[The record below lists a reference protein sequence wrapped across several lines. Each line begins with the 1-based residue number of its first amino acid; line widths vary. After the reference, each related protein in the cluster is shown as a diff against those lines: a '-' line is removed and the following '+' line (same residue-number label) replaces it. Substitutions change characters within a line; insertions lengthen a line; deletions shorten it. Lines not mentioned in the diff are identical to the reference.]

1 MSDQLSTRLAMLKQE
16 FAKGQMRLR
25 ELEQQEVTLREGLLR
40 LSGAIEVLEEIVGGQ
55 FSVGAAEPRSP
66 EAIPTSLS
74 RLSG

>member
-1 MSDQLSTRLAMLKQE
+1 MGDQLSARLAMLKQE

-55 FSVGAAEPRSP
+55 MPMGTIDPRSP

>member
-40 LSGAIEVLEEIVGGQ
+40 LSGAIEVLEEIVGAQ
-55 FSVGAAEPRSP
+55 LSMGAPEPRSQ
-66 EAIPTSLS
+66 EAIPTPLS